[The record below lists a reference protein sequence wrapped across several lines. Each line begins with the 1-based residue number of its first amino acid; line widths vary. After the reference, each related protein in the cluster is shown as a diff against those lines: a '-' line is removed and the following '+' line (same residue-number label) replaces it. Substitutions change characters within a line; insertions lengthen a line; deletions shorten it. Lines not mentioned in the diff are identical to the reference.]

1 MNKAE
6 SRQHLD
12 AWVREE
18 KRYATQKFG
27 TTSRTEHDA
36 EMEAEQVGK
45 DSWWYRQIHQYI
57 DRARLFGVDTPQGR
71 QALAKAMMT
80 MHGAVESSVR
90 VFGPL
95 PAPGVTSGEISEW
108 KNGPHAS

>member
-6 SRQHLD
+6 SKQHLN

-18 KRYATQKFG
+18 TKYAGRKFG
-27 TTSRTEHDA
+27 HTSRGEHD
-36 EMEAEQVGK
+36 EAMREEQIGP

-57 DRARLFGVDTPQGR
+57 DRARLFGLDTPQGR

-80 MHGAVESSVR
+80 MHGAVESSIR
-90 VFGPL
+90 VFGPM
-95 PAPGVTSGEISEW
+95 PQPGVPSGEIQEW
-108 KNGPHAS
+108 SHP